1 MISNRLR
8 KTSQCQLLRA
18 RTRRRTNLEDESSS
32 SPHECCYLRAGLN
45 EDIPNFGVIFHAP
58 QNPTNAFHHD
68 NVVPLLTAV
77 NPSSVLRCLVY
88 TLGSTDCRL
97 DRIVSSSG

>member
-8 KTSQCQLLRA
+8 KTSQCQLLHA

-45 EDIPNFGVIFHAP
+45 EDIPTSGVTFHSP
-58 QNPTNAFHHD
+58 QNPTNAFHHG
-68 NVVPLLTAV
+68 NVIPLLTAV
-77 NPSSVLRCLVY
+77 YPSSVLRCLVC
-88 TLGSTDCRL
+88 TLGSTYCRL
-97 DRIVSSSG
+97 DRIVSASG